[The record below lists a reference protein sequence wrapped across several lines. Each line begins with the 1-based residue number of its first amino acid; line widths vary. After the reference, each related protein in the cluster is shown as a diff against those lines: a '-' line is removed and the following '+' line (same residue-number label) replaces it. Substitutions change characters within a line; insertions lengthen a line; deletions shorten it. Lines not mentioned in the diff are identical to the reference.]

1 MNVLRLN
8 FSSFIALAH
17 RLIRGRDD
25 EMKRRMIFENEKSY
39 DKISIDDVAKESF
52 YILTILSSRAR
63 LLLSCIVSVV
73 FLVQFVL

>member
-1 MNVLRLN
+1 
-8 FSSFIALAH
+8 
-17 RLIRGRDD
+17 
-25 EMKRRMIFENEKSY
+25 MKRRMIFENEKSY